1 MIPAFIFL
9 LAIIFRMEKLE
20 IRKAISQVKFLG
32 TIVSLAGIFIV
43 SFYKGPSLLTSQ
55 TFAGSSHSLL
65 SDQSKWSLGCLI
77 IAMTCLLASIRVIFQ
92 AATVKE
98 FQDEMTIVFFFSLFG
113 TIQSAIVPFFLVAN
127 SSSWKMTRRVEIITV
142 VYAVRKQ
149 LWSFVTQKAYE
160 NYMALTITILYNYV
174 VTWCLRIKGPVYVAM
189 FKPLSIAIAAVM
201 EFLFLGETL
210 YLGSVTGTIIIVA
223 GFYAFMWAKTK
234 ENNTAVSEVCN
245 LDSRG
250 DSKME
255 NTEALPFIA
264 MILVAFVQIG
274 LVTLSKAAMISGLN
288 HYVLIVGKTLPI
300 SFPLLCRIFGLSLIG
315 KCLFPICFYGG
326 LNYSSITLG
335 AAIENLCPIF
345 TFLLAVSFRCHFNQ
359 VIMEKLDLSKLSDQ
373 IKALGTI
380 IAVLGAFIITLYK
393 GPVLLTPQDPSNSLT
408 LLSEQSNWLLGCLLL
423 ITAFLLRSLWTILQA
438 DTAKSY
444 PDEVAI
450 VFFYTLFGT
459 IQTAAASLFLVKGP
473 IYTSLFSPLKVAL
486 AGVVGFV
493 FLHDGIYLGR
503 TTIIDQ
509 TGIHK
514 LQNDMD
520 YIASREIVGEQRK
533 SIMENSSLVWNSLPF
548 VGMIAAQFVL
558 IGSVTLAKAS
568 LMSGLSQ
575 YVYIVYHQALA
586 TIILIPWLLCRRLS
600 GKTLPLTF
608 PLLCRFFGL
617 ALIGSCLSPILLCTG
632 LNYTSVTVVSS
643 IGNMNPIFTFLF
655 AICLRM
661 ERLDFKK
668 CTDQI
673 KAFGILVAVLGAF
686 VVTLYKGPTLLGTRD
701 SVNSSQKLISEQ
713 PNWLLGCML
722 ITVGFVL
729 RAIWNIFQADTAK
742 LYPDEVT
749 IVFFSNLFG
758 TIQTAIASFFLVKGL
773 NAWNLDSKIEIIAV
787 VFSVRK
793 IPQTNLAVS
802 LSVLISTIVTWCLR
816 KKGPVFVSMFDPL
829 NVALAAF
836 TGFVFLTDGIYLGSV
851 IGSTAIIVGLYA
863 VLWGQS
869 KTTSAMAKK
878 IGGLES
884 SFSTSQVTPLL
895 QSSNK

>member
-1 MIPAFIFL
+1 MDCLLYTKAALPFAAMVAVEIIEMGLVTLSKAAMTRGMNNYVFVVYYNALGTLILLPFFVRHYLSGKRPLLTFHILYQLFLLGFIGICLLHICLYAGIRYIPPALAASIGNMIPAFIFL

-20 IRKAISQVKFLG
+20 IRKAISQVKVLG
-32 TIVSLAGIFIV
+32 TIVSIAGVFIV
-43 SFYKGPSLLTSQ
+43 TFYKGPSLLTSQ
-55 TFAGSSHSLL
+55 TFAGSAHSLL

-92 AATVKE
+92 AAIVKE

-113 TIQSAIVPFFLVAN
+113 TIQSAIVSFFLVEN
-127 SSSWKMTRRVEIITV
+127 SSSWKMTRRVEIISV

-160 NYMALTITILYNYV
+160 KYMALTITILYNCV

-234 ENNTAVSEVCN
+234 ENNNAVSEVCN
-245 LDSRG
+245 LD
-250 DSKME
+250 
-255 NTEALPFIA
+255 
-264 MILVAFVQIG
+264 
-274 LVTLSKAAMISGLN
+274 
-288 HYVLIVGKTLPI
+288 
-300 SFPLLCRIFGLSLIG
+300 
-315 KCLFPICFYGG
+315 
-326 LNYSSITLG
+326 
-335 AAIENLCPIF
+335 
-345 TFLLAVSFRCHFNQ
+345 
-359 VIMEKLDLSKLSDQ
+359 
-373 IKALGTI
+373 
-380 IAVLGAFIITLYK
+380 
-393 GPVLLTPQDPSNSLT
+393 
-408 LLSEQSNWLLGCLLL
+408 
-423 ITAFLLRSLWTILQA
+423 
-438 DTAKSY
+438 
-444 PDEVAI
+444 
-450 VFFYTLFGT
+450 
-459 IQTAAASLFLVKGP
+459 
-473 IYTSLFSPLKVAL
+473 
-486 AGVVGFV
+486 
-493 FLHDGIYLGR
+493 
-503 TTIIDQ
+503 
-509 TGIHK
+509 
-514 LQNDMD
+514 
-520 YIASREIVGEQRK
+520 SREIVGEQRK

-686 VVTLYKGPTLLGTRD
+686 VVTLYKGPTLLGTRNL
-701 SVNSSQKLISEQ
+701 VNSSQKLISEQ
-713 PNWLLGCML
+713 PNWLLGCIL

-729 RAIWNIFQADTAK
+729 RAIWNIFQA
-742 LYPDEVT
+742 
-749 IVFFSNLFG
+749 
-758 TIQTAIASFFLVKGL
+758 
-773 NAWNLDSKIEIIAV
+773 
-787 VFSVRK
+787 
-793 IPQTNLAVS
+793 VS
-802 LSVLISTIVTWCLR
+802 LSVLNGTIVTWCLC

-829 NVALAAF
+829 NVALSAF

-851 IGSTAIIVGLYA
+851 IGSTVIIVGLYA

-878 IGGLES
+878 IGGAFVVTLYKGSNFVGTRDSVNSSPKLISEQPNWPLDFYLDQFGHPSGKWKFNSSVEIIVIAFSLCVVISTLLTWCLREKGLVFVSMFDTLNIALAAFMGFVFLADGIYLGSVIGSTAIIVGFYAVMWGQAKTTKMTVCMAMDNKIGGLES
-884 SFSTSQVTPLL
+884 GSSTSHVTPLCSTAQVIETL
-895 QSSNK
+895 LISSEKMTCGKVN